1 MIKFLITGLLRD
13 RHRSLLPIIVVSVG
27 VFLTVIFYCFLG
39 GIMGDMIDMN
49 AKFSTGHVKI
59 MSKSYSENSEQV
71 PNDLALTEIG
81 DLVKN
86 INEDFQDI
94 NWVERIQFGGLL
106 DVPDESGE
114 TKSQGTT
121 MGIAVD
127 LLSENSNE
135 ISNLNII
142 KNLQRGKLP
151 ENQNEILISEEFS
164 QKLEIGPGD
173 NVTLITS
180 TMYGSMS
187 MQNFV
192 VSGTV
197 KFGITAMDRGSIIVD
212 ISEARLALDMVD
224 ATGEILGFFNNNI
237 YDDEVAGEI
246 TNKFNLKYSVPDDEY
261 SPVMLKLKDQN
272 NLGSTLELYESM
284 SGIII
289 FIFVLAMSIVLWNS
303 GLLGGLRRYGEVGIR
318 LAIGENKGHVYRSMI
333 TESIAIGIFGS
344 IIGTAIG
351 LALAY
356 YLQAHGLDFS
366 SYMKNS
372 TMIMPGIYHASVTAS
387 AWYVGF
393 IPGLF
398 STVLGTSLSGI
409 GIYKRKTAQLFKELE
424 I

>member
-1 MIKFLITGLLRD
+1 
-13 RHRSLLPIIVVSVG
+13 
-27 VFLTVIFYCFLG
+27 
-39 GIMGDMIDMN
+39 
-49 AKFSTGHVKI
+49 
-59 MSKSYSENSEQV
+59 
-71 PNDLALTEIG
+71 
-81 DLVKN
+81 
-86 INEDFQDI
+86 
-94 NWVERIQFGGLL
+94 
-106 DVPDESGE
+106 
-114 TKSQGTT
+114 
-121 MGIAVD
+121 
-127 LLSENSNE
+127 
-135 ISNLNII
+135 
-142 KNLQRGKLP
+142 
-151 ENQNEILISEEFS
+151 
-164 QKLEIGPGD
+164 
-173 NVTLITS
+173 
-180 TMYGSMS
+180 
-187 MQNFV
+187 
-192 VSGTV
+192 
-197 KFGITAMDRGSIIVD
+197 
-212 ISEARLALDMVD
+212 
-224 ATGEILGFFNNNI
+224 
-237 YDDEVAGEI
+237 
-246 TNKFNLKYSVPDDEY
+246 
-261 SPVMLKLKDQN
+261 MLKLKDQN

>member
-1 MIKFLITGLLRD
+1 MIKFLIKGLLRD

-27 VFLTVIFYCFLG
+27 VFLTVLFYCFLG

-59 MSKSYSENSEQV
+59 MSKSYSENSDQV

-81 DLVKN
+81 DLIKS
-86 INEDFQDI
+86 INKDYPDLS
-94 NWVERIQFGGLL
+94 WVERIQFGGLL
-106 DVPDESGE
+106 DVPDENGE

-121 MGIAVD
+121 MGLAVD
-127 LLSENSNE
+127 LLSKESNE

-142 KNLQRGKLP
+142 KNLRRGKIP
-151 ENQNEILISEEFS
+151 EKPNEILISEEFA
-164 QKLEIGPGD
+164 QKLEIGPGA

-187 MQNFV
+187 MQNFI
-192 VSGTV
+192 VSGTI
-197 KFGITAMDRGSIIVD
+197 KFGITAMDRGAIIVD
-212 ISEARLALDMVD
+212 INEARQALDMVD
-224 ATGEILGFFNNNI
+224 ATGEILGFFNSNV
-237 YDDEVAGEI
+237 YEDEIAENM
-246 TNKFNLKYSVPDDEY
+246 TNTFNLKYSIADDEY
-261 SPVMLKLKDQN
+261 SPVMLRLKEQN
-272 NLGSTLELYESM
+272 NLGSTLDLYESM

-333 TESIAIGIFGS
+333 TESVAIGIIGS
-344 IIGTAIG
+344 VIGSAIG
-351 LALAY
+351 LSLSY
-356 YLQAHGLDFS
+356 YLQVHGMDFS

-372 TMIMPGIYHASVTAS
+372 TMIMPGVYHASVTAS
-387 AWYVGF
+387 AWYMGF

-424 I
+424 T